1 MILAVSKVTELDCD
15 CIPRIA
21 AGLQGGLGAGEAC
34 GAVTAGVLAIGLLYG
49 QDQSDMV
56 DPRTKEFMQKFS
68 ERAGA
73 VRCIDRVG
81 FDISSAAS
89 GEDFGKIMELLWF
102 FARGGKKVC
111 NKAVSSAVRV
121 VLEQWE
127 ES

>member
-1 MILAVSKVTELDCD
+1 MNCTCS
-15 CIPRIA
+15 PHIA
-21 AGLQGGLGAGEAC
+21 SGLGGGLGAGEAC

-49 QDQSDMV
+49 QNQPDSV
-56 DPRTKEFMQKFS
+56 DPHTEEFMLRFS
-68 ERAGA
+68 EREGA
-73 VRCIDRVG
+73 VRCIDRIG
-81 FDISSAAS
+81 FDINGVTS

-111 NKAVSSAVRV
+111 NRAVSSTVQV

>member
-1 MILAVSKVTELDCD
+1 MNCD

-21 AGLQGGLGAGEAC
+21 SGLQGGLGAGEAC

-49 QDQSDMV
+49 QDQPEAV
-56 DPRTKEFMQKFS
+56 DPHTEEFMLQFS
-68 ERAGA
+68 KREGA

-81 FDISSAAS
+81 FDISSATS

-111 NKAVSSAVRV
+111 NRAVSSTVQV
-121 VLEQWE
+121 ILEQWE